1 MDNIKSE
8 GLTKTSLFEQ
18 VDTINEPVNE
28 IEDEPNNEKEMNEM
42 LENCTKI
49 LNLNFTFRNK
59 MDKFVFDRLPI
70 TPEDKIRILN
80 EILQEN
86 ADNLKNKSI

>member
-1 MDNIKSE
+1 MDNKQI
-8 GLTKTSLFEQ
+8 
-18 VDTINEPVNE
+18 DTINEPVNE

-49 LNLNFTFRNK
+49 LNVNFTFRNK

>member
-1 MDNIKSE
+1 MEKQIDNDELNKPIE
-8 GLTKTSLFEQ
+8 LVE
-18 VDTINEPVNE
+18 
-28 IEDEPNNEKEMNEM
+28 EDEPNNEKEMNEM

>member
-1 MDNIKSE
+1 MDNKQI
-8 GLTKTSLFEQ
+8 EQ
-18 VDTINEPVNE
+18 EELNNSVEP
-28 IEDEPNNEKEMNEM
+28 IEEEPNNEKEMNEM

-49 LNLNFTFRNK
+49 LNLNFVFRNK

-86 ADNLKNKSI
+86 ADNLKK

>member
-1 MDNIKSE
+1 MDNNQ
-8 GLTKTSLFEQ
+8 T
-18 VDTINEPVNE
+18 DTINEPVKE
-28 IEDEPNNEKEMNEM
+28 IEEEPNNEKEMNEM

-49 LNLNFTFRNK
+49 LNVNFTFRNK

>member
-1 MDNIKSE
+1 MDNN
-8 GLTKTSLFEQ
+8 KTEELPK
-18 VDTINEPVNE
+18 TNL
-28 IEDEPNNEKEMNEM
+28 IEDIENNDELNNEKEMNEM

-86 ADNLKNKSI
+86 ADNIKNKSI

>member
-1 MDNIKSE
+1 MDNKQI
-8 GLTKTSLFEQ
+8 
-18 VDTINEPVNE
+18 DTINEPVNE

-86 ADNLKNKSI
+86 ADNIKNKSI

>member
-1 MDNIKSE
+1 MDNKQI
-8 GLTKTSLFEQ
+8 
-18 VDTINEPVNE
+18 DTINEPEKE
-28 IEDEPNNEKEMNEM
+28 IEEEPNNEKEMNEM

-49 LNLNFTFRNK
+49 LNVNFTFRNK

-86 ADNLKNKSI
+86 ADNIKNKSI

>member
-1 MDNIKSE
+1 MDNKQI
-8 GLTKTSLFEQ
+8 
-18 VDTINEPVNE
+18 DTINEPVNE
-28 IEDEPNNEKEMNEM
+28 IEEEPNNEKEMNEM

-86 ADNLKNKSI
+86 ADNLKK

>member
-1 MDNIKSE
+1 MDNKQI
-8 GLTKTSLFEQ
+8 
-18 VDTINEPVNE
+18 DTINEPVNE
-28 IEDEPNNEKEMNEM
+28 IEEEPNNEKEMNEM

-86 ADNLKNKSI
+86 ADNIKNKSI